1 MNNPGVRVRERIDK
15 NHGDT
20 VEEDIIL
27 PQKNVPYTAARSERR
42 CLSRYAFRLRASP
55 YAQDDTREGGSNR
68 NETATPLQ
76 TRGIFAPHTAAAR
89 EFVILPIYIN
99 EKICNKNE

>member
-1 MNNPGVRVRERIDK
+1 MMNNPGVRVRERIDK

-20 VEEDIIL
+20 VGEDIIL
-27 PQKNVPYTAARSERR
+27 PQKNAPYT
-42 CLSRYAFRLRASP
+42 
-55 YAQDDTREGGSNR
+55 
-68 NETATPLQ
+68 
-76 TRGIFAPHTAAAR
+76 AAR